1 MPAAEELNPS
11 LERIII
17 LWAERQ
23 AQIRID
29 ESVQNMQILSE
40 LSRSGITID
49 GRIGG
54 RIYDGLL

>member
-11 LERIII
+11 LVLVRIII

-23 AQIRID
+23 AQIGID

-40 LSRSGITID
+40 LSRTGLTIE
-49 GRIGG
+49 G
-54 RIYDGLL
+54 RIYD